1 MNLKLPSRGLR
12 PLLILAAAGVLSAS
26 TLGLPPRAAA
36 QGGAAPSGP
45 ATLPL
50 PYISQGYW
58 QIGCDNGRPRS
69 QPNWNGRNN
78 CGPASLAMLGQAN
91 GKRPGPLTNKGFVA
105 QIRAGISGQDQACNP
120 LLGRGAIDIG
130 AGNLGLCSMGTKDE
144 AWSTAAVE
152 ALTQACLPVLVFV
165 KSDQIHW
172 PHNGGWYQNSEH
184 IMLVSGFSGS
194 GSAKVA
200 HVSDP
205 LDYSGHCRPNEQD
218 PDAICGGPYTVPYAD
233 LDKALR
239 LSSRGW
245 WGKAYGERLG
255 NCDLGPRC
263 GGGGGSG
270 GGGSVEDREP
280 YRHIALRMASAC
292 REPKVWIAYDTTT
305 TPAEGPVAPY
315 VKTFSIINDGFFRT
329 YDFRMD
335 GTRTSQYFKG
345 TLKALRIQPSETPG
359 CDVAFSYLALHDGD
373 GDIARQWHFAQ
384 GKGGWWA
391 ANMIDRDLP
400 GSWQLTTR
408 SAAPFIQRDGL
419 NIDLRR

>member
-1 MNLKLPSRGLR
+1 MVKEEMLRKPVCPPRMGGLAQEVAVGLPGVAGVFRVGTPARRSEPALEAWGVRSADDPRDSAAGASSAGVGPPETVAHPADGR
-12 PLLILAAAGVLSAS
+12 KDWAVGGPRHAGPNAVQEGVPAAAH
-26 TLGLPPRAAA
+26 
-36 QGGAAPSGP
+36 
-45 ATLPL
+45 
-50 PYISQGYW
+50 
-58 QIGCDNGRPRS
+58 
-69 QPNWNGRNN
+69 
-78 CGPASLAMLGQAN
+78 
-91 GKRPGPLTNKGFVA
+91 
-105 QIRAGISGQDQACNP
+105 
-120 LLGRGAIDIG
+120 
-130 AGNLGLCSMGTKDE
+130 LGLCSMGTKDE